1 VKAEQLAGMAA
12 ALCMAAGTAE
22 TTTPAHETTACR
34 DFVTQGLRTWLTLH
48 DGFIAHGDTIL
59 DTQHLA
65 VFEAMHTIPH
75 RSYLAVDPGFDPTRL
90 RVIAKLVALL
100 CHGEW
105 LPPGRDSGREKQQD
119 Q

>member
-1 VKAEQLAGMAA
+1 MAA
-12 ALCMAAGTAE
+12 ALGMAAGTAE
-22 TTTPAHETTACR
+22 TTTPAHEATACR
-34 DFVTQGLRTWLTLH
+34 YFVTQGLRTRLTLH
-48 DGFIAHGDTIL
+48 NGFIAHGNTIL